1 MNIRTRLSGNLNL
14 SSETGN
20 IYLITNS
27 INRLNVDPNGNINS
41 YVNIG
46 IGTTTNS
53 NVLIDTSGNIM
64 LQIQ

>member
-27 INRLNVDPNGNINS
+27 INRFKVDPNGNINS
-41 YVNIG
+41 YGNIG